1 MVYLRKVRG
10 ESQFE
15 TPLDV
20 PRGSILSTKYIRKQ
34 SGPNSDR
41 PMEVVAPST
50 LEYSTTATTRLSGG
64 GGGGGVE
71 EGGAG
76 EAGLPAGGLWGLRS
90 QMVGRQQEASGVR
103 LRWQEAQK
111 KLATA
116 KQRAEGLR
124 RHQEK
129 LVANKKRVDQLL
141 AQTTRQ
147 IELLA
152 RDMAQQGLVP
162 PGPG

>member
-20 PRGSILSTKYIRKQ
+20 PRGSVLGTKYIRKQ

-41 PMEVVAPST
+41 PMEVVAPAT
-50 LEYSTTATTRLSGG
+50 LEYSTTATARLSGG
-64 GGGGGVE
+64 GVDE
-71 EGGAG
+71 GAG
-76 EAGLPAGGLWGLRS
+76 DGGLPAGGLWGLRS
-90 QMVGRQQEASGVR
+90 KMVGKQQEASGVR
-103 LRWQEAQK
+103 LRWQEAQN

-116 KQRAEGLR
+116 KQRSEGLR
-124 RHQEK
+124 RHHEK
-129 LVANKKRVDQLL
+129 LIVNKKRVDQLL

-152 RDMAQQGLVP
+152 RDMAQQGLVQP